1 MISQLE
7 AAILIFL
14 GRLWLRESEFLERS
28 LCVEGGHASHRL
40 AGWKAQHRARPA
52 PAPGPTPT
60 RGPSR
65 PRKRAEAGA
74 RGQPQPARRSPR
86 RRPGEG
92 GHVRP
97 SRGRPTCSPA
107 CAPQPLPRRPRAPA
121 AASSGRSRRLQAGEG
136 GGARGPAST
145 SAARPGPARCT
156 TRASLSQFRRR
167 SVPTGAARAG
177 LLSFSRA
184 KQMRTTVTLKQ

>member
-1 MISQLE
+1 MISLLE

-14 GRLWLRESEFLERS
+14 RRLWLRESGFLERW

-107 CAPQPLPRRPRAPA
+107 CAPQPLPRRPRA
-121 AASSGRSRRLQAGEG
+121 RRLLPAR
-136 GGARGPAST
+136 GGADACGLARAGGRGVLLPPLPLGP
-145 SAARPGPARCT
+145 ARPGPLYDP
-156 TRASLSQFRRR
+156 SLPFPVQ
-167 SVPTGAARAG
+167 A
-177 LLSFSRA
+177 
-184 KQMRTTVTLKQ
+184 